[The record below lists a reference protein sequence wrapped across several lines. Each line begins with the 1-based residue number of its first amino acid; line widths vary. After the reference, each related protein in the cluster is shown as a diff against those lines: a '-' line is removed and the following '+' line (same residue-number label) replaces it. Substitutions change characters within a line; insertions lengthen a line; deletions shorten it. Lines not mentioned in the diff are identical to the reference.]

1 MKNTMLLMAVLCL
14 SLSAMAQ
21 QSDPVKKT
29 EPQKVVD
36 KAQQIN
42 DKTREISNAS
52 NQVTE
57 QARQTA
63 DNIKNTVANVKAVI
77 KIFEPI
83 LNLHIFKKKDNNI
96 ANNTTTPPP
105 SSGNVVN
112 AENSQNNQ
120 APPNQNTTDPGNNP
134 GFVDGSNNNPAA
146 VAADGSPIYGTPE
159 NDQYNADGT
168 MNCGHQNNG
177 KYGNCINL
185 LEAKVVGMGE
195 AEENPGKIDLI
206 FFSQYG
212 GLGYSFESPY
222 DAPTINEGV
231 GVKSWRERNET
242 EIAETQLTIGQ
253 FEKISTN
260 PELINVVKNT
270 RGYGAGFYT
279 PNKMDGRVFA
289 VKIMQDD
296 KQLYAL
302 LAVYTQFGTSGS
314 KGYLK
319 IKIKVQG
326 VDTNGD
332 GNPDPMAYQRQ

>member
-14 SLSAMAQ
+14 SFSAMAQ
-21 QSDPVKKT
+21 QVDSVKKT
-29 EPQKVVD
+29 DPQKVVD
-36 KAQQIN
+36 KAQQVN

-77 KIFEPI
+77 KIFEPVV
-83 LNLHIFKKKDNNI
+83 NLHIFKKKENN
-96 ANNTTTPPP
+96 ATNPP
-105 SSGNVVN
+105 SENV
-112 AENSQNNQ
+112 ASTENTQNNQ
-120 APPNQNTTDPGNNP
+120 VQQNQNTAGLGNNP
-134 GFVDGSNNNPAA
+134 GFVDGSNNNPAT
-146 VAADGSPIYGTPE
+146 VDPNGGIVYGTPE
-159 NDQYNADGT
+159 NEQYNADGT

-185 LEAKVVGMGE
+185 LEAKVLGMGE
-195 AEENPGKIDLI
+195 AETDPAKIDLI

-212 GLGYSFESPY
+212 GLGYSFESPH

-231 GVKSWRERNET
+231 AVKSWRERNET
-242 EIAETQLTIGQ
+242 EIAQTQLTIDQ

-260 PELINVVKNT
+260 SEMINVVKNT
-270 RGYGAGFYT
+270 QGYSANFYT
-279 PNKMDGRVFA
+279 SNKMDGRVFA
-289 VKIMQDD
+289 IKIMQDD

-332 GNPDPMAYQRQ
+332 GNPDSMAYQRQ